1 VSLVCSTGATGYL
14 GRALTTLLVT
24 LAQMTRALARAVV
37 NLPASA
43 PRIVEVPEIRS
54 Q

>member
-1 VSLVCSTGATGYL
+1 VSLVCSTVATGYL

-24 LAQMTRALARAVV
+24 LAQMTRALARAME
-37 NLPASA
+37 NPPATS
-43 PRIVEVPEIRS
+43 PRIIEVPEIRS